1 MKNEINFVIS
11 IAHNDV
17 NIISSNWILPK
28 DQSFVTL
35 TTKIT
40 KTLLTEL
47 RADVFKQPMSNE
59 KRKQLFEKVINMDI
73 IQVKSQVAL
82 TEHEITQ
89 QIQNADQHMT
99 IHSLKHKESEKK

>member
-17 NIISSNWILPK
+17 NIISINWILPK

-47 RADVFKQPMSNE
+47 RADVFTQPMSDE
-59 KRKQLFEKVINMDI
+59 KRKRLFEKIINIDI
-73 IQVKSQVAL
+73 VDVKSQVAL

-89 QIQNADQHMT
+89 QIQNADQHMA
-99 IHSLKHKESEKK
+99 IHSLKKRK